1 MVQRRSAGA
10 GVLRRRTFLAGI
22 GGMLAAGGYA
32 CRGREAPRYDPRAF
46 RVPDASRVAV
56 LRADAYDRPLEDT
69 IRRGIELSGAAVR
82 GRRVVVK
89 PNLVEFDPAGVI
101 NTHPAVIAATIEALR
116 RLGAREVVVAE
127 GPGHRRDTEY
137 LLEASG
143 LLSVLRETGARY
155 VDLNVDVVRPVALRS
170 QYTGLGRL
178 VLPVTVLDADLLVSM
193 PKLKTHHWAG
203 VTLSL
208 KNMFGIV
215 PGAVYGWPK
224 NVLHWRGIANSILD
238 INGALAMPRLSI
250 VDGVVGMEGNG
261 PIQGTAK
268 AMNVLAFG
276 TDWVAVDATCARLMM
291 LAPER
296 VDYLAGAAA
305 FLGNLAEA
313 RIEQVGEPLA
323 GLAKPFGVLDAFA
336 ALRVAPA

>member
-1 MVQRRSAGA
+1 
-10 GVLRRRTFLAGI
+10 
-22 GGMLAAGGYA
+22 
-32 CRGREAPRYDPRAF
+32 
-46 RVPDASRVAV
+46 
-56 LRADAYDRPLEDT
+56 
-69 IRRGIELSGAAVR
+69 
-82 GRRVVVK
+82 
-89 PNLVEFDPAGVI
+89 
-101 NTHPAVIAATIEALR
+101 
-116 RLGAREVVVAE
+116 VVAE

-143 LLSVLRETGARY
+143 LLSVLRETGAHY
-155 VDLNVDVVRPVALRS
+155 VDLNVDAVRPVALRS
-170 QYTGLGRL
+170 RYTGLGRL
-178 VLPVTVLDADLLVSM
+178 ALPVTVLDADLLVSM

-203 VTLSL
+203 LTLSM

-224 NVLHWRGIANSILD
+224 NVLHWRGITNSILD
-238 INGALAMPRLSI
+238 INAALAMPRLSI

-268 AMNVLAFG
+268 AMGVLAFG

-296 VDYLAGAAA
+296 VDYLAGATA